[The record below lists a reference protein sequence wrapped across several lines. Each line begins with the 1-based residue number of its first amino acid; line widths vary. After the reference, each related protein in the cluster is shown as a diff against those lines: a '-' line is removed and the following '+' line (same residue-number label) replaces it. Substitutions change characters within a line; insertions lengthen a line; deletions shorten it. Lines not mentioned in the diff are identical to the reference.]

1 MLKDIRE
8 RVGYTGDC
16 GLAVAELK
24 ADRDKLFSAILY
36 ERQIELAYEGKRFD
50 DMRRWMLWNDDFGTC
65 TRLGVEPLNGKRR
78 HGMFLAV
85 KPSVYTE
92 TKAGQDYDVFNPD
105 SKAYDASKVTRAGIG
120 LDPEFFR

>member
-1 MLKDIRE
+1 M
-8 RVGYTGDC
+8 
-16 GLAVAELK
+16 
-24 ADRDKLFSAILY
+24 
-36 ERQIELAYEGKRFD
+36 
-50 DMRRWMLWNDDFGTC
+50 
-65 TRLGVEPLNGKRR
+65 EPLNGKRR

-120 LDPEFFR
+120 LDPSSSDEEFMLQIENWINSMTQIWYGMKMIR

>member
-1 MLKDIRE
+1 M
-8 RVGYTGDC
+8 YPT
-16 GLAVAELK
+16 
-24 ADRDKLFSAILY
+24 
-36 ERQIELAYEGKRFD
+36 
-50 DMRRWMLWNDDFGTC
+50 RRGASEW
-65 TRLGVEPLNGKRR
+65 KRR

-120 LDPEFFR
+120 LDPSSSDEEFMLQIEKLDKFYDTNLVRHENDQIDGTSTPRFEITF

>member
-1 MLKDIRE
+1 MICV
-8 RVGYTGDC
+8 VGCC
-16 GLAVAELK
+16 GMM
-24 ADRDKLFSAILY
+24 IL
-36 ERQIELAYEGKRFD
+36 EHV
-50 DMRRWMLWNDDFGTC
+50 

-120 LDPEFFR
+120 LDPSSSDEEFNGCKLKNWNKIL